1 MKHEENPFEDKIVA
15 LEWINSVENDK
26 GRSRDKDIYP
36 RLQTWVRQVNP
47 VVVLEIGCGQGICAE
62 KLEHPATYVGVE
74 PSGLLVARAEEKY
87 TAPNRTFLIGSAYA
101 VPLDNESVDAAF
113 SVNVWFHL
121 GNLEAAALELS
132 RVLRSGASFFV
143 VTANPDAYSTWEN
156 FYIDFVREGNKLVG
170 KVNIPVNPLS
180 RNTMYE
186 HPLGDILK
194 SLQKAGLE
202 ITNTE
207 QFGEPTSLPGR
218 KLFISIQG
226 TKT

>member
-1 MKHEENPFEDKIVA
+1 MYDIWESLYFSYTKEGKKI
-15 LEWINSVENDK
+15 D
-26 GRSRDKDIYP
+26 
-36 RLQTWVRQVNP
+36 
-47 VVVLEIGCGQGICAE
+47 
-62 KLEHPATYVGVE
+62 
-74 PSGLLVARAEEKY
+74 
-87 TAPNRTFLIGSAYA
+87 
-101 VPLDNESVDAAF
+101 
-113 SVNVWFHL
+113 
-121 GNLEAAALELS
+121 
-132 RVLRSGASFFV
+132 
-143 VTANPDAYSTWEN
+143 
-156 FYIDFVREGNKLVG
+156 G

-207 QFGEPTSLPGR
+207 QFGEPASLPGR